1 MIKMRRNGISWVIGG
16 PQGSGVDTA
25 ASIFAKACALGNLH
39 IFGKREYHS
48 NIKGEHSYFT
58 ILVSSNHVRAHV
70 DAIDVLA
77 VFDAETL
84 FRHAPYVSSNG
95 IIVYDESILGHS
107 IDSIPTIDST
117 SRARS
122 IELLE
127 HHALGRDA
135 DDMLKAVAMNGVKTY
150 GIPCS
155 KILEDIAKKRNEPS
169 LSKLIRLVNIII
181 VTASVAL
188 LDYNYD
194 ILMNAIRYTFRARK
208 SLADMNI
215 EAATYT
221 YNYTKARYDVDEI
234 PFRLYAR
241 EHEDNTLLI
250 QGNQSIALG
259 KITAGCRYQSYY
271 PITPASDESEFLE
284 TNEVIDESNA
294 ILVVQ
299 TEDEIA
305 AITSAIGAA
314 LAGSRASTST
324 SGPGFSL
331 MAEALG
337 WAGINEVPVVV
348 TLYQR
353 AGPSTGLP
361 TRHEQG
367 DLLFA
372 VHAGHGE
379 FPRIVIASGDVEE
392 AFYDT
397 VRAFNY
403 AERYQLPVIH
413 IVDKALANSIVTCR
427 IFDTSKVSIERGRLV
442 DHVDGAYKRF
452 DLRDMISPRIRL
464 GTRDV
469 VFWNTGDE
477 HDELGH
483 ITEDPELRI
492 SMMDKRMKKLE
503 LVLDELSD
511 EEKAIMYDNGS
522 DATVVTWGSC
532 KGAVLDAIDILRED
546 GIRLNCLYIKL
557 LHPFPSQIVASM
569 LKSTRMLIDVEMN
582 YTAQLSAL
590 LRNSIQRDADYHIVK
605 YNGRPISS
613 SEVYSTLR
621 GIMEGKI
628 KDRRVVLR
636 HGV

>member
-1 MIKMRRNGISWVIGG
+1 MINMRRNGISWVIGG

-70 DAIDVLA
+70 DTIDVLA
-77 VFDAETL
+77 VFDTETL
-84 FRHAPYVSSNG
+84 FRHAPYVSSDG
-95 IIVYDESILGHS
+95 MIVYDESILGHS

-117 SRARS
+117 SRSRS

-127 HHALGRDA
+127 HHALGRDT
-135 DDMLKAVAMNGVKTY
+135 DDMLKAVAMKGVKTY
-150 GIPCS
+150 SIPCNN
-155 KILEDIAKKRNEPS
+155 ILEDITKKRNEPS
-169 LSKLIRLVNIII
+169 LSKLTRLVNMII

-194 ILMNAIRYTFRARK
+194 MLVNAIRYTFRARK

-234 PFRLYAR
+234 PLRLHAR
-241 EHEDNTLLI
+241 EYEDNTLLI

-284 TNEVIDESNA
+284 ANEVIDESNA

-397 VRAFNY
+397 IRAFNY

-413 IVDKALANSIVTCR
+413 IVDKALANSIVTCSM
-427 IFDTSKVSIERGRLV
+427 FDTSKVSIDRGRLV
-442 DHVDGAYKRF
+442 DHIDGAYKRF
-452 DLRDMISPRIRL
+452 DLRDTISPRIRL
-464 GTRDV
+464 GTSDV

-503 LVLDELSD
+503 LILDDLSD
-511 EEKAIMYDNGS
+511 EEKAIMYDYGS
-522 DATVVTWGSC
+522 DATIVTWGSC
-532 KGAVLDAIDILRED
+532 KGAVLDAIDMLRED

-557 LHPFPSQIVASM
+557 LHPFPSQLVASM
-569 LKSTRMLIDVEMN
+569 LRSTRMLIDVEMN

-590 LRNSIQRDADYHIVK
+590 LRNSIQKDADYHIVK

-613 SEVYSTLR
+613 SEVYSTLK

>member
-1 MIKMRRNGISWVIGG
+1 MINMRRNGISWVIGG

-58 ILVSSNHVRAHV
+58 ILVSNNHVRAHV
-70 DAIDVLA
+70 DSIDVLA

-84 FRHAPYVSSNG
+84 FRHAPYVSNNG
-95 IIVYDESILGHS
+95 IIVYDESILGRS

-117 SRARS
+117 SRSRS

-155 KILEDIAKKRNEPS
+155 KMLEDIAKKRNEPS
-169 LSKLIRLVNIII
+169 LSKLTRLVNIII

-234 PFRLYAR
+234 PLRLHAR

-284 TNEVIDESNA
+284 ANEVIDESNA

-397 VRAFNY
+397 IRAFNY

-413 IVDKALANSIVTCR
+413 IVDKALANSIVTCS
-427 IFDTSKVSIERGRLV
+427 IFDTSKVSIDRGRLV
-442 DHVDGAYKRF
+442 DHIDGAYRRF
-452 DLRDMISPRIRL
+452 DLRYMISPRIRV
-464 GTRDV
+464 GTSDV

-532 KGAVLDAIDILRED
+532 KGAVLDAIDMLRED

-569 LKSTRMLIDVEMN
+569 LKSTRMFIDVEMN

-590 LRNSIQRDADYHIVK
+590 LRNNIQRDADYHIVK

-628 KDRRVVLR
+628 KNRRVVLR

>member
-1 MIKMRRNGISWVIGG
+1 MINMSRNGISWVIGG

-70 DAIDVLA
+70 DTIDVLV

-84 FRHAPYVSSNG
+84 FRHAPYVSSDG

-107 IDSIPTIDST
+107 IDSIPTIDFT
-117 SRARS
+117 SRSRS

-127 HHALGRDA
+127 HHALGRDT
-135 DDMLKAVAMNGVKTY
+135 DDMLKAMSMNGVKTY
-150 GIPCS
+150 SVPCS

-169 LSKLIRLVNIII
+169 LGKLTRLVNMII

-194 ILMNAIRYTFRARK
+194 MLVNAIRHTFRARK

-241 EHEDNTLLI
+241 EYEDNTLLI

-284 TNEVIDESNA
+284 ANEVIDESNA

-372 VHAGHGE
+372 AHAGHGE

-397 VRAFNY
+397 IRAFNY

-413 IVDKALANSIVTCR
+413 IVDKALANSIVTCS
-427 IFDTSKVSIERGRLV
+427 IFDTSKVSIDRGRLL

-464 GTRDV
+464 GSRDV

-532 KGAVLDAIDILRED
+532 KGAVLDAIDMLRED
-546 GIRLNCLYIKL
+546 GIRLNCLYIRL

>member
-1 MIKMRRNGISWVIGG
+1 MINMRRNGISWVIGG

-70 DAIDVLA
+70 DTIDVLA
-77 VFDAETL
+77 VFDTETL
-84 FRHAPYVSSNG
+84 FRHAPYVSSDG
-95 IIVYDESILGHS
+95 MIVYDESILGHS

-117 SRARS
+117 SRSRS

-127 HHALGRDA
+127 HHALGRDT
-135 DDMLKAVAMNGVKTY
+135 DDMLKAVAMKGVKTY
-150 GIPCS
+150 SIPCNN
-155 KILEDIAKKRNEPS
+155 ILEDITKKRNEPS
-169 LSKLIRLVNIII
+169 LSKLTRLVNMII

-194 ILMNAIRYTFRARK
+194 MLVNAIRYTFRARK

-234 PFRLYAR
+234 PLRLHAR
-241 EHEDNTLLI
+241 EYEDNTLLI

-284 TNEVIDESNA
+284 ANEVIDESNA

-397 VRAFNY
+397 IRAFNY

-413 IVDKALANSIVTCR
+413 IVDKALANSIVTCSM
-427 IFDTSKVSIERGRLV
+427 FDTSKVSIDRGRLV
-442 DHVDGAYKRF
+442 DHIDGAYKRF
-452 DLRDMISPRIRL
+452 DLRDTISPRIRL
-464 GTRDV
+464 GTSDV

-503 LVLDELSD
+503 LIFDELSD
-511 EEKAIMYDNGS
+511 EEKAIMYDDGS
-522 DATVVTWGSC
+522 DATIVTWGSC
-532 KGAVLDAIDILRED
+532 KGAVLDAIDMLRED

-557 LHPFPSQIVASM
+557 LHPFPSQLVASM
-569 LKSTRMLIDVEMN
+569 LRSTRMLIDVEMN

-590 LRNSIQRDADYHIVK
+590 LRNSIQKDADYHIVK

-613 SEVYSTLR
+613 SEVYSTLK

>member
-1 MIKMRRNGISWVIGG
+1 MINMRRNGISWVIGG

-70 DAIDVLA
+70 DTIDVLA
-77 VFDAETL
+77 VFDTETL
-84 FRHAPYVSSNG
+84 FRHAPYVSSDG
-95 IIVYDESILGHS
+95 MIVYDESILGHS

-117 SRARS
+117 SRSRS

-127 HHALGRDA
+127 HHALGRDT
-135 DDMLKAVAMNGVKTY
+135 DDMLKAVAMKGVKTY
-150 GIPCS
+150 SIPCNN
-155 KILEDIAKKRNEPS
+155 ILEDITKKRNEPS
-169 LSKLIRLVNIII
+169 LSKLTRLVNMII

-194 ILMNAIRYTFRARK
+194 MLVNAIRYTFRARK

-221 YNYTKARYDVDEI
+221 YNYTKARYDVDDI
-234 PFRLYAR
+234 PLRLHAR
-241 EHEDNTLLI
+241 EYEDNTLLI

-284 TNEVIDESNA
+284 ANEVIDESNA

-397 VRAFNY
+397 IRAFNY

-413 IVDKALANSIVTCR
+413 IVDKALANSIVTCSM
-427 IFDTSKVSIERGRLV
+427 FDTSKVSIDRGRLV
-442 DHVDGAYKRF
+442 DHIDGAYKRF
-452 DLRDMISPRIRL
+452 DLRDTISPRIRL
-464 GTRDV
+464 GTSDV

-503 LVLDELSD
+503 LILDDLSD
-511 EEKAIMYDNGS
+511 EEKAIMYDDGS
-522 DATVVTWGSC
+522 DATIVTWGSC
-532 KGAVLDAIDILRED
+532 KGAVLDAIDMLRED

-557 LHPFPSQIVASM
+557 LHPFPSQLVASM
-569 LKSTRMLIDVEMN
+569 LRSTRMLIDVEMN
-582 YTAQLSAL
+582 HTAQLSAL
-590 LRNSIQRDADYHIVK
+590 LRNSIQKDADYHIVK

-613 SEVYSTLR
+613 SEVYSTLK

>member
-1 MIKMRRNGISWVIGG
+1 MINMRRNGISWVIGG

-58 ILVSSNHVRAHV
+58 ILVSNNHVRAHV

-117 SRARS
+117 SRSRS

-127 HHALGRDA
+127 HHTLGRDV
-135 DDMLKAVAMNGVKTY
+135 DDMLKAMAMNGVKTY

-169 LSKLIRLVNIII
+169 LSKLTRLVNIII

-234 PFRLYAR
+234 PLRLHAR

-284 TNEVIDESNA
+284 ANEVIDESNA

-392 AFYDT
+392 TFYDT

-442 DHVDGAYKRF
+442 DHVDGVYKRF

-532 KGAVLDAIDILRED
+532 KGAVLDAIDMLRED

-569 LKSTRMLIDVEMN
+569 LKSTRMFIDVEMN

-590 LRNSIQRDADYHIVK
+590 LRNNIQRDADYHIVK

-628 KDRRVVLR
+628 KNRRVVLR

>member
-1 MIKMRRNGISWVIGG
+1 MYKVTNRLTWVTGG
-16 PQGSGVDTA
+16 PQGSGVDTVA
-25 ASIFAKACALGNLH
+25 NVFAKACALGGLY

-58 ILVSSNHVRAHV
+58 ILASERPVRAHV
-70 DAIDVLA
+70 DDIDILA

-84 FRHAPYVSSNG
+84 FRHGEYVVNNG
-95 IIVYDESILGHS
+95 IVVYDESILDTS
-107 IDSIPTIDST
+107 IDSIPTMDKS
-117 SRARS
+117 SKARS
-122 IELLE
+122 IALLE
-127 HHALGRDA
+127 HYSLGRTA
-135 DDMLKAVAMNGVKTY
+135 NDMLKAITMKIGVKAY
-150 GIPCS
+150 GIPCHEL
-155 KILEDIAKKRNEPS
+155 LEDIARKRNEPS
-169 LSKLIRLVNIII
+169 LSKLTRMVNMMILA
-181 VTASVAL
+181 ASLAL
-188 LDYNYD
+188 LDYDHN
-194 ILMNAIRYTFRARK
+194 ILANAIRYIFRAKK
-208 SLADMNI
+208 SVADTNVD
-215 EAATYT
+215 AAVYT
-221 YNYTKARYDVDEI
+221 YNYTKAKYNIDDI
-234 PFRLYAR
+234 PYRLVAR
-241 EHEDNTLLI
+241 EYANNMLLI
-250 QGNQSIALG
+250 QGSQSIALG
-259 KITAGCRYQSYY
+259 KILSGCRYQSYY

-284 TNEVIDESNA
+284 ANEVLDGKGSV
-294 ILVVQ
+294 LVIQ

-305 AITSAIGAA
+305 AITSAIGAS
-314 LAGSRASTST
+314 LAGARASTST

-337 WAGINEVPVVV
+337 WAGMNEVPVVV

-372 VHAGHGE
+372 IHAGHGE

-397 VRAFNY
+397 IRAFNY

-427 IFDTSKVSIERGRLV
+427 IFDISKISIDRGRLV
-442 DHVDGAYKRF
+442 DHADGAYKRF
-452 DLRDMISPRIRL
+452 DLRYTISPRIRL

-532 KGAVLDAIDILRED
+532 KGAVLDAIDMLRED

>member
-1 MIKMRRNGISWVIGG
+1 MINMRRNGISWVIGG

-58 ILVSSNHVRAHV
+58 ILVSNNHVRAHV

-117 SRARS
+117 SRSRS

-127 HHALGRDA
+127 HHTLGRDV
-135 DDMLKAVAMNGVKTY
+135 DDMLKAMAMNGVKTY

-169 LSKLIRLVNIII
+169 LSKLTRLVNIII

-234 PFRLYAR
+234 PLRLHAR

-284 TNEVIDESNA
+284 ANEVIDESNA

-442 DHVDGAYKRF
+442 DHVDGVYKRF

-532 KGAVLDAIDILRED
+532 KGAVLDAIDMLRED

-557 LHPFPSQIVASM
+557 LHPFPSQLVASM

-628 KDRRVVLR
+628 KERRVVLR